1 MVKSLEENGE
11 LNQIN
16 QQIKKQ
22 IEEKIQMI
30 EKALDAENF
39 QEFEKIVTI
48 NNKNSLVSIS
58 SRHST
63 SHFK

>member
-1 MVKSLEENGE
+1 
-11 LNQIN
+11 
-16 QQIKKQ
+16 
-22 IEEKIQMI
+22 MI

>member
-1 MVKSLEENGE
+1 MVKCLEENGE

-22 IEEKIQMI
+22 IEEKIKMV
-30 EKALDAENF
+30 EKPLDAENF

-58 SRHST
+58 
-63 SHFK
+63 

>member
-1 MVKSLEENGE
+1 MVKCLEENGE

-22 IEEKIQMI
+22 IEEKIKMV
-30 EKALDAENF
+30 EKPLDAENF

-48 NNKNSLVSIS
+48 SNKNSLVSIL
-58 SRHST
+58 
-63 SHFK
+63 